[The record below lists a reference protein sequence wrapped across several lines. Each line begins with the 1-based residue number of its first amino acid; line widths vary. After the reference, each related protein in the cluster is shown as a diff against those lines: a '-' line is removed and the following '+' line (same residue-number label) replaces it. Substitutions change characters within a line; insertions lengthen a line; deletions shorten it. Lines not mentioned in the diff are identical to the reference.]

1 MPSGQATELN
11 TRNSVAGSGSRPRRT
26 LFQTTLKMLIEA
38 SGFTQ
43 KELADKAGID
53 KGQLNHWLVGRNTPT
68 PLWRWAID
76 RLADELGAER
86 TALWE
91 TIELKSRW
99 GHPKI
104 GRYVGIDDPRQI
116 RREVVRMLTP
126 AQMNLPQEEFIAT
139 YKAARGRMTE
149 RRDPLMTAVTQSTP
163 VAKPPDY
170 PEHVLEDFDRIR
182 KLSSVNSWH
191 VGHVLLPLK
200 QRAPGGIR
208 MQERRI
214 ERTMRYV
221 SGDPRGPRMSC
232 ADLSIGLLLFP
243 DIVRAAVG
251 AKQDR
256 LSEITERL
264 YLTTEDVDMF
274 RTGRDL
280 VQPPTGYVF
289 QHRDKMLKELK
300 PLDPYITRASLAKL
314 KKDWEEG
321 CWRAAKTYESY
332 IDAYGPIAEVGVVNR
347 KVPVEGMIDND
358 DPLRFL
364 DILNERMAEVFWSMQ
379 MGTPAWITH
388 AADTLIARIASDT
401 GFSNET
407 FHQLD
412 VKDLTECT
420 EGWKLNVRRLKFKN
434 GDGPY
439 FRLGSGAFRDF
450 ERVISDAN
458 GMGDIIETYFSRARP
473 ALAGASGSKA
483 LFLTRTKADADRKTD
498 SWPRLQP
505 EQFARRM
512 KDVTEL
518 YLCGGSGL
526 FEAVEG
532 ANPFTTHQCRA
543 ILCAGKL
550 KRFYDKLGPQE
561 ALQLAADTIC
571 DGIAVAERYYAR
583 WDAKQRERRL
593 RAAN

>member
-1 MPSGQATELN
+1 MSSGLTTEIN
-11 TRNSVAGSGSRPRRT
+11 TANSVANSGCRPQRT
-26 LFQTTLKMLIEA
+26 RFQIKLKKLIEL

-43 KELADKAGID
+43 KELADRVPVD
-53 KGQLNHWLVGRNTPT
+53 KGLLNHWLRGRNTPT
-68 PLWRWAID
+68 PLWRWAIH
-76 RLADELGAER
+76 RLEDELGAER
-86 TALWE
+86 YDVWDTV
-91 TIELKSRW
+91 ELKSRW

-126 AQMNLPQEEFIAT
+126 EQMNLPQEEFIAE
-139 YKAARGRMTE
+139 YNAARARLTE
-149 RRDPLMTAVTQSTP
+149 RRDPLMTAVTRSTP

-170 PEHVLEDFDRIR
+170 PAHVLEDFDRIR
-182 KLSSVNSWH
+182 KLSSAKAWH
-191 VGHVLLPLK
+191 VGQALLPLK

-214 ERTMRYV
+214 ERAMRYV

-232 ADLSIGLLLFP
+232 TDLTLGLLLFP
-243 DIVRAAVG
+243 DIARVAVG

-256 LSEITERL
+256 LSEITKRL
-264 YLTTEDVDMF
+264 YLTTEDVDVF

-314 KKDWEEG
+314 KKDWEEA
-321 CWRAAKTYESY
+321 CWRAARTYESY
-332 IDAYGPIAEVGVVNR
+332 IESYGPIAEVGVVNR
-347 KVPVEGMIDND
+347 KVPVEDMIDDN
-358 DPLRFL
+358 DPLRYL

-379 MGTPAWITH
+379 MGAPAWVTH
-388 AADTLIARIASDT
+388 AADTVMARIASDT
-401 GFSNET
+401 GLRNET

-412 VKDLTECT
+412 VTELTECS
-420 EGWKLNVRRLKFKN
+420 EGWKLTVPRSKIKN

-439 FRLGSGAFRDF
+439 FRLGSGKFRDL
-450 ERVISDAN
+450 ERVLSDAN
-458 GMGDIIETYFSRARP
+458 GMGEIIETYFARARP
-473 ALAGASGSKA
+473 ALEGASGSKA
-483 LFLTRTKADADRKTD
+483 LFLTRTTTDADSKRD
-498 SWPRLQP
+498 FWPRLAP

-512 KDVTEL
+512 KDISEL

-543 ILCAGKL
+543 IVCAGTL
-550 KRFYDKLGPQE
+550 KRFYHKLDPQE
-561 ALQLAADTIC
+561 ALQRAADTIC

-583 WDAKQRERRL
+583 WDGQERERRL
-593 RAAN
+593 RAPN